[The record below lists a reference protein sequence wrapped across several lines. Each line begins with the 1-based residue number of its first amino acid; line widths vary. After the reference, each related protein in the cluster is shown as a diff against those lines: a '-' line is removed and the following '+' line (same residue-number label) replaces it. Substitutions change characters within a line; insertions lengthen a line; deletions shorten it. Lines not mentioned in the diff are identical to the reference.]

1 MTLDDIANY
10 CEVKDCRVRLG
21 SPEVGYI
28 TVDGTGVVT
37 RENNYRRFLAFRELA
52 SLPSPQRVLAG
63 ATSFVIQS
71 SEGQR
76 TLSREEFEADLRRL
90 EELLYA

>member
-1 MTLDDIANY
+1 VTLDDIANF

-21 SPEVGYI
+21 DPEVGYI
-28 TVDGTGVVT
+28 TIDGTGVVT

-52 SLPSPQRVLAG
+52 SLPAPQRVLTA
-63 ATSFVIQS
+63 ATSFVIQGP
-71 SEGQR
+71 EGQR
-76 TLSREEFEADLRRL
+76 TLSREEFEAELRRL

>member
-21 SPEVGYI
+21 DPEVGYI
-28 TVDGTGVVT
+28 TIDGTGVVT
-37 RENNYRRFLAFRELA
+37 RENNYRRFLALRELA
-52 SLPSPQRVLAG
+52 SLPAPQQVLAA
-63 ATSFVIQS
+63 ATSFVIQ

-76 TLSREEFEADLRRL
+76 TLSREEFEAELRRL